1 MSIRSS
7 LWSTSLLAVT
17 AAALL
22 VACASKPPE
31 GAPPEEKQKPVWS
44 VATEAE
50 TAAAL
55 DAKFLEASKSYVKLK
70 KDGVLMFCKKQRE
83 IGSNI
88 PTIHCLTEAQLR
100 ERRSVDAGH
109 GDQCVGCTGRAGAVR
124 PAGRWRPDVR
134 LCGGLAGAGVSTGGG
149 PHVAV
154 DERAGPTVGQA
165 REA

>member
-100 ERRSVDAGH
+100 ERVERMEEYRSRQRDIGKCPH
-109 GDQCVGCTGRAGAVR
+109 GPLGC
-124 PAGRWRPDVR
+124 
-134 LCGGLAGAGVSTGGG
+134 
-149 PHVAV
+149 
-154 DERAGPTVGQA
+154 QA
-165 REA
+165 E